1 MRIQRTGEEWT
12 TIIEQQKE
20 SGQTVTGFCREKGI
34 HVNVFY
40 RKQKQLRDDNRRFV
54 KVMADGPN
62 MNIPETIR
70 IGRIE
75 IEAREA
81 ISDGFL
87 RRLIRCALEA
97 NDVDVSR

>member
-40 RKQKQLRDDNRRFV
+40 RKQKQLPDDNQRFV
-54 KVMADGPN
+54 KVGF
-62 MNIPETIR
+62 PEKVA
-70 IGRIE
+70 IGRTLPFGTPNYF
-75 IEAREA
+75 RY
-81 ISDGFL
+81 SL
-87 RRLIRCALEA
+87 
-97 NDVDVSR
+97 